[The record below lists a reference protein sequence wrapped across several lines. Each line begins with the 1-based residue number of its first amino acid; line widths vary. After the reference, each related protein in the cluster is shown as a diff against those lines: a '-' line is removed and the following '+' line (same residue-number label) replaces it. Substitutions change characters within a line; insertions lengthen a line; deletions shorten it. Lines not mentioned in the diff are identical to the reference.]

1 MTEETTMFDLFPDVE
16 RVMLDPEAPHA
27 AHQRDLASRPAR
39 RLPLDGARRAL
50 GRRLIAIGSA
60 LAVDERAPE
69 RSLAR

>member
-1 MTEETTMFDLFPDVE
+1 MFDLFPDVE
-16 RVMLDPEAPHA
+16 RLMLDPDRPHV
-27 AHQRDLASRPAR
+27 AHHRALATRTSR

-60 LAVDERAPE
+60 LLVDERAPG